1 MKRFVRALALSLAF
15 LLILTFVSCSS
26 REELIPD
33 ADVPLEGAPA
43 PTLPTVGMEPEEA
56 AEAFVEA
63 YLRSAYLSEDD
74 AFTQYTAASLAEFDP
89 AGGAVMNGEAV
100 TNEALKRNAR
110 YWQEKAKWFRYIRA
124 AQGIARKD
132 FAAPCT
138 SGVTESGEDWAN
150 VTVSGMMS
158 FTYADSG
165 ESSGMEFNFE
175 LNMVRTDHRTSYAW
189 VVGDAV
195 EPLDPFDAEHKNVP
209 EFSADALIAEY
220 SLTDRSYA
228 SGKDS
233 PKAWKLTDVLREVSG
248 DREHNRCVR
257 IMELEADSAHT
268 EEINAVIRDEFGAI
282 YDRYMEGTQLPYD
295 HWRLVIDTEAW
306 EEDGILCIAAVAD
319 EPSTYLFPLTVRNV
333 FLDLASDEL
342 LTLDEYAERVGID
355 PDSVAAETAAGFDPH
370 SRVIGCECSGVF
382 REAGKTVYVILLTY
396 DDDGTNVTQ
405 DTMLVEPG
413 GMRIQDGRFPGFIR
427 EP

>member
-1 MKRFVRALALSLAF
+1 MKPFVRALALSLAF
-15 LLILTFVSCSS
+15 LLILTSASCSR

-33 ADVPLEGAPA
+33 ADVPLAGAPA

-89 AGGAVMNGEAV
+89 AGGAVMNGDPV
-100 TNEALKRNAR
+100 TYEALKRNAR

-124 AQGIARKD
+124 AQGIVRKD

-138 SGVTESGEDWAN
+138 SGVTDSGEDWAN

-195 EPLDPFDAEHKNVP
+195 EPLDPFDAEHKNAP
-209 EFSADALIAEY
+209 EFSADALIEEY
-220 SLTDRSYA
+220 ERGA
-228 SGKDS
+228 
-233 PKAWKLTDVLREVSG
+233 VLRSG
-248 DREHNRCVR
+248 NSSAMRWAVLTAQEDRTPDSDGTHGYDVR
-257 IMELEADSAHT
+257 ILELIAPT
-268 EEINAVIRDEFGAI
+268 GRIGEINRILRDEPLADLEE
-282 YDRYMEGTQLPYD
+282 YLRTEHLTADV
-295 HWRLVIDTEAW
+295 WRLNIESEVW
-306 EEDGILCIAAVAD
+306 EENGIFAASVYS
-319 EPSTYLFPLTVRNV
+319 EFPHVRDCRLRNV
-333 FLDLASDEL
+333 FWDPETDMLLSVNEFITREGLPEPEEAARSLSGPQEGGNPEADWVFDGLRKLDNGL
-342 LTLDEYAERVGID
+342 
-355 PDSVAAETAAGFDPH
+355 
-370 SRVIGCECSGVF
+370 
-382 REAGKTVYVILLTY
+382 VYLFHNALS
-396 DDDGTNVTQ
+396 DDGIQAVYSL
-405 DTMLVEPG
+405 DPVEEAQP
-413 GMRIQDGRFPGFIR
+413 
-427 EP
+427 

>member
-1 MKRFVRALALSLAF
+1 MKPFVRLFVSALAL
-15 LLILTFVSCSS
+15 LLILSACSV

-33 ADVPLEGAPA
+33 ADVPLVEPSAPELA
-43 PTLPTVGMEPEEA
+43 TVGMEPEEA
-56 AEAFVEA
+56 AVAFVEA
-63 YLRSAYLSEDD
+63 YLRTAYLYEDD
-74 AFTQYTAASLAEFDP
+74 AFTQYTAAVMAEFDP
-89 AGGAVMNGEAV
+89 AGGAVMNGEPV
-100 TNEALKRNAR
+100 TYEALKRNAR
-110 YWQEKAKWFRYIRA
+110 YWQEKAKWFRYVRQM
-124 AQGIARKD
+124 QGIVRKD

-138 SGVTESGEDWAN
+138 SGVTDSGEDWAN

-195 EPLDPFDAEHKNVP
+195 EPLDSFDAEHKNVP
-209 EFSADALIAEY
+209 EFSADALIEEY

-228 SGKDS
+228 SGGES

-248 DREHNRCVR
+248 DGEHNRCVR

-268 EEINAVIRDEFGAI
+268 EEINAVIRDEFRAI
-282 YDRYMEGTQLPYD
+282 YDCYMEGVQLPYD

-319 EPSTYLFPLTVRNV
+319 QPSTYLFPLTVRNV

-355 PDSVAAETAAGFDPH
+355 PDSVAAEIAAGTGPD
-370 SRVIGCECSGVF
+370 SQVTGVECCGVF
-382 REAGKTVYVILLTY
+382 REAGKTVYAILRTY
-396 DDDGTNVTQ
+396 EEDGGSIAQETL
-405 DTMLVEPG
+405 LVVPG
-413 GMRIQDGRFPGFIR
+413 ERRVQGGRFPGFTR